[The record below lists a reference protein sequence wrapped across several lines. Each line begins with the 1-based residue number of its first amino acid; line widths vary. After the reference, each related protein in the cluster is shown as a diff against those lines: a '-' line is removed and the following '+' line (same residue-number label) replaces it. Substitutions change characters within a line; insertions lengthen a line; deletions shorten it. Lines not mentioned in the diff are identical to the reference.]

1 MMTLL
6 VMVWDFTG
14 AGTNVEVTDN
24 RQLIDEEEADALIF
38 PLNRRVL
45 HTPIESLTDSFK
57 ERHPLVQRTSS
68 LMVNGRDTGEDEGL
82 DEQDMQFRLYEAD
95 FTSHQGFHE
104 NAPPSL
110 IRQEDANGGDGTMSI
125 YRQREM
131 EEGALD
137 EPICTRP
144 TNHLLRLRLSSFYFE
159 VMNLVGL

>member
-14 AGTNVEVTDN
+14 AGTKVEVTDN

-57 ERHPLVQRTSS
+57 ECPPLVLRTSS
-68 LMVNGRDTGEDEGL
+68 LMVNGRDTGQHEGL
-82 DEQDMQFRLYEAD
+82 DVQDMQFRMYEAD
-95 FTSHQGFHE
+95 FTPHQGLHE
-104 NAPPSL
+104 NAPLSL
-110 IRQEDANGGDGTMSI
+110 VRQEDANGGDGTSI
-125 YRQREM
+125 YTQREM
-131 EEGALD
+131 EEGTLD
-137 EPICTRP
+137 EPICMRP

-159 VMNLVGL
+159 VII